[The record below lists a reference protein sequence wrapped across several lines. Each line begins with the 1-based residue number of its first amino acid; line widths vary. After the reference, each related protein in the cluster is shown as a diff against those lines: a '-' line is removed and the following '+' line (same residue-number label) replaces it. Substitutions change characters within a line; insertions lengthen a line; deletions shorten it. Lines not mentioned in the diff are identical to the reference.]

1 MSYDLFT
8 ELVRCSFLGGNQ
20 VIEAKQ
26 FTLEPTILR
35 KYDFLRS
42 DPEFG
47 SKTQMNRLF
56 SELPSDFTGTA
67 KSELYRKKKGWI
79 EKSNNERKVKQYSVG
94 EDIFLVPFLS
104 KLSVGIDTILTSKSS

>member
-1 MSYDLFT
+1 MVISYDLFT

-20 VIEAKQ
+20 VIETKQ

-35 KYDFLRS
+35 RYDFLRS

-56 SELPSDFTGTA
+56 SELSSDSKA
-67 KSELYRKKKGWI
+67 RLKVKYIVRKKVGLKKVI
-79 EKSNNERKVKQYSVG
+79 TKEK
-94 EDIFLVPFLS
+94 
-104 KLSVGIDTILTSKSS
+104 

>member
-20 VIEAKQ
+20 VIDAKP

-47 SKTQMNRLF
+47 VKTQMNRLF
-56 SELPSDFTGTA
+56 SELPSDFKSTA
-67 KSELYRKKKGWI
+67 KSELYRKKRDGLK
-79 EKSNNERKVKQYSVG
+79 KVIMKEQ
-94 EDIFLVPFLS
+94 
-104 KLSVGIDTILTSKSS
+104 